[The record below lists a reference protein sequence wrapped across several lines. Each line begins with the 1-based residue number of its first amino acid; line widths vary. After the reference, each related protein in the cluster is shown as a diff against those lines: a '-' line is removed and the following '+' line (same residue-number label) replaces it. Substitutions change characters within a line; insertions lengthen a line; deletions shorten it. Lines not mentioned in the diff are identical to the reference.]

1 MDPSADTT
9 AVKVGERPTR
19 FRYVIAG
26 LVLLIAVVNYADRG
40 ALAFASQQII
50 KEYGLNAASWGA
62 VLGYF
67 GYGFML
73 GGVIGGFLS
82 DRWGPKRVQ
91 IVAGIGWSVF
101 EAATAFAGEIG
112 LAVFGGSA
120 LAGFAV
126 IRILFGLA
134 EGPTFSVLNKSISGW
149 ASPRERASMIAL
161 ALASAPLGGA
171 LAAPVSVSLLVLTGS
186 WRMMFL
192 ILGAFSL
199 AVVALFGLLY
209 TNRPA
214 DNRFVNAAELASLP
228 DVGADAGS
236 AGRSGTA
243 SSEKLFTGKLFL
255 NAIGFFA
262 YLYINTLILTWTPK
276 YLQDHFHV
284 SLSSMSYLGVIP
296 WVGACVTM
304 VLGGF
309 ISDRILAKTGNM
321 RLARSGFAA
330 GSLLLVGLLFG
341 SVIGAQSVATAL
353 VLIMAANALNALIN
367 SVFWAIILD
376 NSPPALVGRRSGIT
390 LFIASSSTIIAPT
403 VTGML
408 VQSFGYDGMFLAGGA
423 VSLVGALAMIS
434 IRLRPALLQEPRVPE
449 TGVIGG

>member
-1 MDPSADTT
+1 MIPSGDT
-9 AVKVGERPTR
+9 AGVKAGERPTR

-50 KEYGLNAASWGA
+50 KEYGFNPARWGA

-73 GGVIGGFLS
+73 GGVIGGFLA

-91 IVAGIGWSVF
+91 IVAGIAWSVF
-101 EAATAFAGEIG
+101 EAATAFAGGIG

-120 LAGFAV
+120 LAGFAT

-149 ASPRERASMIAL
+149 AAPRERAFMIAL
-161 ALASAPLGGA
+161 ALSSAPLGGA
-171 LAAPVSVSLLVLTGS
+171 LAAPVSVGLLVLTGS

-192 ILGAFSL
+192 VLGAVSL
-199 AVVALFGLLY
+199 FVVALFGLLY

-214 DNRFVNAAELASLP
+214 DNRFVNAAELAGLTK
-228 DVGADAGS
+228 AAGETGI
-236 AGRSGTA
+236 AAQARA
-243 SSEKLFTGKLFL
+243 APSERLFTGRLFL

-262 YLYINTLILTWTPK
+262 YLYINTLVLTWTPK
-276 YLQDHFHV
+276 YLQDQFHL
-284 SLSSMSYLGVIP
+284 SLSSMSYLGMIP
-296 WVGACVTM
+296 WIGACVTM
-304 VLGGF
+304 VLGGA

-321 RLARSGFAA
+321 ILARSGFAA
-330 GSLLLVGLLFG
+330 GSLLFVGLLFG
-341 SVIGAQSVATAL
+341 SVIAARSVGMAL
-353 VLIMAANALNALIN
+353 FLIMAANALNALIN
-367 SVFWAIILD
+367 CVFWAIILD
-376 NSPPALVGRRSGIT
+376 SSPPALVGRRSGIT

-403 VTGML
+403 ITGLL
-408 VQSFGYDGMFLAGGA
+408 VQAFGYSGMFLAGGA
-423 VSLVGALAMIS
+423 VSLVGAVAMIS
-434 IRLRPALLQEPRVPE
+434 IRLSPALLTEIKAPE
-449 TGVIGG
+449 TGAIGG

>member
-1 MDPSADTT
+1 MNKSGDTT
-9 AVKVGERPTR
+9 AVKTGERPTR

-26 LVLLIAVVNYADRG
+26 LVLLITVVNYADRG
-40 ALAFASQQII
+40 ALSFASQQII
-50 KEYGLNAASWGA
+50 KEYGLNPASWGA

-73 GGVIGGFLS
+73 GGVGGGFLS

-91 IVAGIGWSVF
+91 IVAGIAWSVF
-101 EAATAFAGEIG
+101 EAGTAFAGEIG
-112 LAVFGGSA
+112 LTVFGGSA

-134 EGPTFSVLNKSISGW
+134 EGPAFSVLSKSISAW
-149 ASPRERASMIAL
+149 AAPRERAFMIAL

-171 LAAPVSVSLLVLTGS
+171 LAAPVSVGLLVLTGS

-192 ILGAFSL
+192 ILGAVSL
-199 AVVALFGLLY
+199 AAVALFGLLF

-214 DNRFVNAAELASLP
+214 DNRFVNAAELAGLP
-228 DVGADAGS
+228 ETGAGVAAQS
-236 AGRSGTA
+236 RTA
-243 SSEKLFTGKLFL
+243 ISEKLFTGKLLL

-262 YLYINTLILTWTPK
+262 YLYINTLVLTWTPK
-276 YLQDHFHV
+276 YLQDQFHL
-284 SLSSMSYLGVIP
+284 SLSSMSYLGMIP
-296 WVGACVTM
+296 WIGACVTM

-321 RLARSGFAA
+321 TLARNGFAA
-330 GSLLLVGLLFG
+330 GSLLLVGLLFV
-341 SVIGAQSVATAL
+341 SVIAARSVAIAL
-353 VLIMAANALNALIN
+353 LLIMAANALNALIN
-367 SVFWAIILD
+367 SIFWAIILD
-376 NSPPALVGRRSGIT
+376 SSSPALVGRRSGIS

-434 IRLRPALLQEPRVPE
+434 IRLGPALLQGGRAPE
-449 TGVIGG
+449 TGAIGS